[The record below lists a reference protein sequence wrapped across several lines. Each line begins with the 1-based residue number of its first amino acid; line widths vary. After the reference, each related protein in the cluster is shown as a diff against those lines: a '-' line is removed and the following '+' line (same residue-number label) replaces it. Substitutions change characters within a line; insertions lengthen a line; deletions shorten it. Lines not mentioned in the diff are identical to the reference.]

1 MSFRI
6 QIIAEGKKRK
16 LIIKNCKLDDGGMIS
31 AKTNADEVSAPLEVN
46 CKLTFIT
53 AFNAKHFRKSCKLF
67 SVENFILKS
76 RLKVFS
82 FKSSKSLTEA

>member
-46 CKLTFIT
+46 CKLTFLQILYI
-53 AFNAKHFRKSCKLF
+53 FF
-67 SVENFILKS
+67 SVKFHLEEQVESIFLYK
-76 RLKVFS
+76 F
-82 FKSSKSLTEA
+82 

>member
-1 MSFRI
+1 MVRILLILTCFVSFRI

-46 CKLTFIT
+46 CELTFIN
-53 AFNAKHFRKSCKLF
+53 AFNSISQILYFFIGKFHSEEQ
-67 SVENFILKS
+67 VDINFPL
-76 RLKVFS
+76 
-82 FKSSKSLTEA
+82 